1 MPNTVHLFDF
11 DQTLTVNHTFKHT
24 ERALFPNASEA
35 DMYQLGKE
43 EFDRNRK
50 PGAESFFIHN
60 DQQASAI
67 ATFHNNPSM
76 VAGFLSRM
84 LGDKEFTPVNTQYSG
99 PYAVTTY
106 QVKGS
111 NTPVLVSW
119 INASSADEF
128 NGTIATLQQQNIHK
142 NGQLSFL
149 HQCMSNQNIIQP
161 TTDIHYFDDS
171 QANIIAAE
179 SLPFRVQRHQ
189 VSYDPT
195 FDFTNIG
202 PTANQVVQPLQSNPT
217 PVAANAAM
225 GQAQWPNNPNLASG
239 YSFGV
244 AQANPYQVPV
254 TQGNFVQP
262 MTNYVQPMAQTP
274 EVNPASYYAIGQQ
287 ANAYQ
292 AQAIL
297 AANAVQSTPTNFA
310 QPMTGTAPVNPA
322 SYYAVG
328 QQANAYQAQAI
339 SAANS
344 VQPTATNFAQPAT
357 GTAPVNPASYYA
369 IGQQANAYQAQAIL
383 AANSVQP
390 TATNFAQPVTG
401 TAPVNPASYYAIGQQ
416 ANAYQAQ
423 AIWAANAVQPTP
435 TNFVQPI
442 AQTAPVDPASY
453 YAIGQQANAYQA
465 QAIWAASVHNQAIG
479 VTPSSGIGYPQPS
492 TSYPGNAQAQTN
504 PEPKSNRASTAV
516 LADNDE
522 AHLYTIASP
531 QSRGA
536 TNNATPKSTPQEN
549 SEAHLYTMASPQSRG
564 ATNNAT
570 PKPAP
575 QENSEAHL
583 YTMASP
589 QSRGATN
596 NATPK
601 PVSQDNSEAHLYTMA
616 TPQSRDAVNQA
627 VPTSK
632 TQNVTGTP
640 SQASPNPYM
649 SNKVSVHPETQK
661 QDANL
666 SQAATTTQSSS
677 KREKINLSD
686 SAKRRIATQILA
698 SLHPKLKSDWKE
710 NSANNQL
717 FSPPYDK
724 QTAELVM
731 SELKAQLAVEN
742 DGISLYESTTA
753 PGQWRVKIEGQV
765 LEDKIFNSP
774 ALAGSVTSIYPTHLE
789 DRMPALMTDTV
800 LPELFSG
807 SKFQYPH
814 IGSGLVS
821 ESSICPVQPGL
832 TSIQAG
838 QKKLESVFNREGEL
852 AEASKHLT
860 LYNASS
866 RGRYYYSDENEGSG
880 CGLHISDP
888 NALVNSSPTVQVALG
903 KAFAA
908 QFNFGK
914 QQQAVQS
921 ATTQNKAD
929 TQNHAMGPIGTPSQ
943 TQSQTHVMWT
953 PPNPQPA
960 TQSQTH
966 AMGGARGASSQSESQ
981 THAMGGARGVS
992 SQSESQT
999 HAIGGARGVSSQS
1012 KSQTHAMGGAR
1023 GVSSPI
1029 NAMESMNTSSHT
1041 PSQTHG
1047 TSRQG
1052 PSHSQPSSSNFDMS
1066 KQGPTT
1072 QSTPIRGMN
1081 REGPTQSQTSFPN
1094 PAMGPIGTASHTPSE
1109 THSKAAIGHTNQTK
1123 SHAQVTQKQSAT
1135 PPQVKA
1141 TGAVATQANH
1151 SDVSLKNPSSIKT
1164 KAPTNAASRQIT
1176 QNMKEQLQQTKK
1188 TVSTNGK
1195 EASQGKIS
1203 QLLGELEQHIKGL
1216 QSSWNPFMRSP
1227 ERKISALG
1235 ELKTLL
1241 QDPTNHGK
1249 QVGEVLNTWLEKN
1262 QNVINQHRLKFKAEE
1277 REEKTNTAQFI
1288 ENLKNAYGTEEV
1300 KSEEQISCNM
1310 GSQ

>member
-1 MPNTVHLFDF
+1 
-11 DQTLTVNHTFKHT
+11 
-24 ERALFPNASEA
+24 
-35 DMYQLGKE
+35 
-43 EFDRNRK
+43 
-50 PGAESFFIHN
+50 
-60 DQQASAI
+60 
-67 ATFHNNPSM
+67 
-76 VAGFLSRM
+76 
-84 LGDKEFTPVNTQYSG
+84 
-99 PYAVTTY
+99 
-106 QVKGS
+106 
-111 NTPVLVSW
+111 
-119 INASSADEF
+119 
-128 NGTIATLQQQNIHK
+128 
-142 NGQLSFL
+142 
-149 HQCMSNQNIIQP
+149 
-161 TTDIHYFDDS
+161 
-171 QANIIAAE
+171 
-179 SLPFRVQRHQ
+179 
-189 VSYDPT
+189 
-195 FDFTNIG
+195 
-202 PTANQVVQPLQSNPT
+202 
-217 PVAANAAM
+217 
-225 GQAQWPNNPNLASG
+225 
-239 YSFGV
+239 
-244 AQANPYQVPV
+244 
-254 TQGNFVQP
+254 
-262 MTNYVQPMAQTP
+262 
-274 EVNPASYYAIGQQ
+274 
-287 ANAYQ
+287 
-292 AQAIL
+292 
-297 AANAVQSTPTNFA
+297 
-310 QPMTGTAPVNPA
+310 
-322 SYYAVG
+322 
-328 QQANAYQAQAI
+328 
-339 SAANS
+339 
-344 VQPTATNFAQPAT
+344 
-357 GTAPVNPASYYA
+357 
-369 IGQQANAYQAQAIL
+369 
-383 AANSVQP
+383 
-390 TATNFAQPVTG
+390 
-401 TAPVNPASYYAIGQQ
+401 
-416 ANAYQAQ
+416 
-423 AIWAANAVQPTP
+423 
-435 TNFVQPI
+435 
-442 AQTAPVDPASY
+442 
-453 YAIGQQANAYQA
+453 
-465 QAIWAASVHNQAIG
+465 
-479 VTPSSGIGYPQPS
+479 
-492 TSYPGNAQAQTN
+492 
-504 PEPKSNRASTAV
+504 
-516 LADNDE
+516 
-522 AHLYTIASP
+522 
-531 QSRGA
+531 
-536 TNNATPKSTPQEN
+536 
-549 SEAHLYTMASPQSRG
+549 
-564 ATNNAT
+564 
-570 PKPAP
+570 
-575 QENSEAHL
+575 
-583 YTMASP
+583 
-589 QSRGATN
+589 
-596 NATPK
+596 
-601 PVSQDNSEAHLYTMA
+601 
-616 TPQSRDAVNQA
+616 
-627 VPTSK
+627 
-632 TQNVTGTP
+632 
-640 SQASPNPYM
+640 
-649 SNKVSVHPETQK
+649 
-661 QDANL
+661 
-666 SQAATTTQSSS
+666 
-677 KREKINLSD
+677 
-686 SAKRRIATQILA
+686 
-698 SLHPKLKSDWKE
+698 
-710 NSANNQL
+710 
-717 FSPPYDK
+717 
-724 QTAELVM
+724 
-731 SELKAQLAVEN
+731 
-742 DGISLYESTTA
+742 
-753 PGQWRVKIEGQV
+753 
-765 LEDKIFNSP
+765 
-774 ALAGSVTSIYPTHLE
+774 
-789 DRMPALMTDTV
+789 MTDTV

-960 TQSQTH
+960 TQ
-966 AMGGARGASSQSESQ
+966 
-981 THAMGGARGVS
+981 
-992 SQSESQT
+992 
-999 HAIGGARGVSSQS
+999 
-1012 KSQTHAMGGAR
+1012 SQTHAMGGAR

>member
-536 TNNATPKSTPQEN
+536 TNNATPKP
-549 SEAHLYTMASPQSRG
+549 
-564 ATNNAT
+564 AT
-570 PKPAP
+570 

-981 THAMGGARGVS
+981 THAMGGARGAS

>member
-390 TATNFAQPVTG
+390 TATNFAQPATGTAPVNPASYYAIGQQANAYQAQAILAANSVQPTATNFAQPVTG

-570 PKPAP
+570 PKPATQENSEAHLYTMASPQSRGATNNATPKPATQENSEAHLYTMASPQSRGATNNATPKPAP

-717 FSPPYDK
+717 FSP
-724 QTAELVM
+724 
-731 SELKAQLAVEN
+731 
-742 DGISLYESTTA
+742 
-753 PGQWRVKIEGQV
+753 
-765 LEDKIFNSP
+765 
-774 ALAGSVTSIYPTHLE
+774 
-789 DRMPALMTDTV
+789 LMTSK
-800 LPELFSG
+800 LP
-807 SKFQYPH
+807 
-814 IGSGLVS
+814 
-821 ESSICPVQPGL
+821 
-832 TSIQAG
+832 
-838 QKKLESVFNREGEL
+838 N
-852 AEASKHLT
+852 
-860 LYNASS
+860 
-866 RGRYYYSDENEGSG
+866 
-880 CGLHISDP
+880 
-888 NALVNSSPTVQVALG
+888 
-903 KAFAA
+903 
-908 QFNFGK
+908 
-914 QQQAVQS
+914 
-921 ATTQNKAD
+921 
-929 TQNHAMGPIGTPSQ
+929 
-943 TQSQTHVMWT
+943 
-953 PPNPQPA
+953 
-960 TQSQTH
+960 
-966 AMGGARGASSQSESQ
+966 
-981 THAMGGARGVS
+981 
-992 SQSESQT
+992 
-999 HAIGGARGVSSQS
+999 
-1012 KSQTHAMGGAR
+1012 
-1023 GVSSPI
+1023 
-1029 NAMESMNTSSHT
+1029 
-1041 PSQTHG
+1041 
-1047 TSRQG
+1047 
-1052 PSHSQPSSSNFDMS
+1052 
-1066 KQGPTT
+1066 
-1072 QSTPIRGMN
+1072 
-1081 REGPTQSQTSFPN
+1081 
-1094 PAMGPIGTASHTPSE
+1094 
-1109 THSKAAIGHTNQTK
+1109 
-1123 SHAQVTQKQSAT
+1123 
-1135 PPQVKA
+1135 
-1141 TGAVATQANH
+1141 
-1151 SDVSLKNPSSIKT
+1151 
-1164 KAPTNAASRQIT
+1164 
-1176 QNMKEQLQQTKK
+1176 
-1188 TVSTNGK
+1188 
-1195 EASQGKIS
+1195 
-1203 QLLGELEQHIKGL
+1203 
-1216 QSSWNPFMRSP
+1216 
-1227 ERKISALG
+1227 
-1235 ELKTLL
+1235 
-1241 QDPTNHGK
+1241 
-1249 QVGEVLNTWLEKN
+1249 
-1262 QNVINQHRLKFKAEE
+1262 
-1277 REEKTNTAQFI
+1277 
-1288 ENLKNAYGTEEV
+1288 
-1300 KSEEQISCNM
+1300 
-1310 GSQ
+1310 